1 MAMLTDLLTCAE
13 LLARDNA
20 EDEPNIREILLFPD
34 EEGEEIRLV
43 EIDPTAMPSQD
54 CVVPFYFEPDSQ
66 SEIPFRLAIAL
77 ILPEEKYR
85 LKLPEGWGT
94 WEQGKTMWP
103 RGKE

>member
-1 MAMLTDLLTCAE
+1 MAMLADLMTCAE

-54 CVVPFYFEPDSQ
+54 RVVPFYWEPDSQ
-66 SEIPFRLAIAL
+66 SEFPFRSAIAL
-77 ILPEEKYR
+77 ILPEERNK
-85 LKLPEGWGT
+85 LKLPDGWGT
-94 WEQGKTMWP
+94 WEQGRKIWP
-103 RGKE
+103 REEK